1 MSGNIF
7 GSLVDSVK
15 EVFSNPQV
23 LAQGVKDGNIAR
35 TGNTEYF
42 IDGKDSFHNMKDA
55 EAASGRWQ
63 KRAQDELI
71 GLATI
76 GIGKTAQGLYKGAQ
90 TANTVN
96 KGIYLGG
103 KTQPLLGMSKSL
115 PATVNTGTQLATR
128 STTALAQTAN
138 TVNKGNNWTKG
149 LTGTLALGT
158 AVGQGISEPSQK
170 KATPVASRQR
180 PKYAIGK
187 YNQRSYNRLSQLQKV
202 YGGDLIRQKDGSY
215 FLRNKN
221 GSFYGNGRA
230 LNAKT
235 GKMQNYDLYGTGR
248 FLNSNS
254 KQSNSS
260 NIVSTV
266 LDSNYL
272 YGYRGKPKTRMNN
285 SKSFKTA
292 WTNARNSGLGTFTWN
307 GKSYNTM
314 KKGETQQDYNSW
326 LSKRSKAPQEASPTQ
341 GTPGYGIHVGSGNVT
356 LSTPN
361 GSTTDI
367 TNSHNVS
374 TLISNGNY
382 KAPNLGNAATNY
394 LENRPLDSY
403 SELTK
408 HNFDRGD
415 IRQGMRAN
423 GINPYDYSGSDRKQL
438 RTYLNNPTT
447 DNYTQSVSKIIGDG
461 KIQQNM
467 LNNAVQ
473 NQTSQYQ
480 LTKPN
485 LRYNTS
491 QNNQL
496 VNLKFKQGGQMY
508 KYQAGAQMVQP
519 QQTNSQDPIDQIAQI
534 AAGSL
539 QGDKNS
545 KQQLI
550 QVLSNKEIAPKLLQI
565 VNAGVKNQDKRA
577 IIIAQAIKSLQQG
590 NTRKARL
597 GAKLDYIKQSIGEC
611 PEGQEVVYFKKGGEI
626 CKVCAGKKMQNGGKS
641 DPIKDFKKKKDV
653 TKQTYQRNPYTRGKS
668 AKEIAEM
675 QRRNRQEAGAG
686 KGENDANVAPW
697 NYKKKR

>member
-7 GSLVDSVK
+7 GSLIDSVK

-63 KRAQDELI
+63 KRVQDELI

-90 TANTVN
+90 TVN

-115 PATVNTGTQLATR
+115 PATRG
-128 STTALAQTAN
+128 TTALVQTA
-138 TVNKGNNWTKG
+138 VNKGNNWTKG

-235 GKMQNYDLYGTGR
+235 GKMQNYDLYGSGR
-248 FLNSNS
+248 FLNGNS

-272 YGYRGKPKTRMNN
+272 YGYRGKPRMNN
-285 SKSFKTA
+285 SESFKTA

-326 LSKRSKAPQEASPTQ
+326 LSKQNKAPQKASPTQ
-341 GTPGYGIHVGSGNVT
+341 GTPGYG
-356 LSTPN
+356 
-361 GSTTDI
+361 
-367 TNSHNVS
+367 HNVS
-374 TLISNGNY
+374 TLINNGNY
-382 KAPNLGNAATNY
+382 KAPNLGGMTTNY

-438 RTYLNNPTT
+438 KTYLNNPTT

-480 LTKPN
+480 LTKSN
-485 LRYNTS
+485 LGYNPS

-496 VNLKFKQGGQMY
+496 VNLKFEKGGQMY
-508 KYQAGAQMVQP
+508 KYSAGAQMVQQASG
-519 QQTNSQDPIDQIAQI
+519 QQGIEQQAMTLVQ
-534 AAGSL
+534 AAM
-539 QGDKNS
+539 QGD
-545 KQQLI
+545 QQANQTI
-550 QVLSNKEIAPKLLQI
+550 QKIMQAAQRGDQQAAQVAKLLQAI
-565 VNAGVKNQDKRA
+565 V
-577 IIIAQAIKSLQQG
+577 QQMKG
-590 NTRKARL
+590 SRKARL

-626 CKVCAGKKMQNGGKS
+626 CKICAGKKMQDGGKS
-641 DPIKDFKKKKDV
+641 DPIKNFKKKKDV
-653 TKQTYQRNPYTRGKS
+653 AKQTYQRNPYTRGKL
-668 AKEIAEM
+668 AKEIAEIAEIAEM
-675 QRRNRQEAGAG
+675 KRRNRQEASAG

-697 NYKKKR
+697 NYKKKKMK

>member
-1 MSGNIF
+1 MFDFFDIF
-7 GSLVDSVK
+7 KVDPTISDPAV
-15 EVFSNPQV
+15 
-23 LAQGVKDGNIAR
+23 A
-35 TGNTEYF
+35 
-42 IDGKDSFHNMKDA
+42 
-55 EAASGRWQ
+55 AASGITRDSKGTIHQ
-63 KRAQDELI
+63 KHTAASNKLADNLAAIATTAWGPVLEGTLI
-71 GLATI
+71 PSVEYAPIASKMLPKATN
-76 GIGKTAQGLYKGAQ
+76 TA
-90 TANTVN
+90 VN
-96 KGIYLGG
+96 IGG

-115 PATVNTGTQLATR
+115 PSVKG
-128 STTALAQTAN
+128 TTALATKAAN
-138 TVNKGNNWTKG
+138 SGSKWTKG
-149 LTGTLALGT
+149 IAGTAALGT
-158 AVGQGISEPSQK
+158 AVGQGVSEPSRK
-170 KATPVASRQR
+170 KGTVIRVNQNSKQN

-215 FLRNKN
+215 FLRNTY

-235 GKMQNYDLYGTGR
+235 GKMQNYDLYGSGR
-248 FLNSNS
+248 FLNGNS

-272 YGYRGKPKTRMNN
+272 YGYRGKPRTRMNN
-285 SKSFKTA
+285 SESFKTA

-326 LSKRSKAPQEASPTQ
+326 LSKQNRAPQEASPTQ
-341 GTPGYGIHVGSGNVT
+341 GTPGYGIHVGSENVT

-374 TLISNGNY
+374 TLINNGNY

-485 LRYNTS
+485 LGYNTS
-491 QNNQL
+491 QNSQL

-508 KYQAGAQMVQP
+508 KYAAGAQMVQP
-519 QQTNSQDPIDQIAQI
+519 QQTGGQQGIEQQAMALVQ
-534 AAGSL
+534 AAM
-539 QGDKNS
+539 QGD
-545 KQQLI
+545 QQANQTI
-550 QVLSNKEIAPKLLQI
+550 QKIMQKA
-565 VNAGVKNQDKRA
+565 
-577 IIIAQAIKSLQQG
+577 QQG
-590 NTRKARL
+590 DQQAAQVAQLLKAIVQQMKGSRKARL

-626 CKVCAGKKMQNGGKS
+626 CKVCAGKKMQDGGKS
-641 DPIKDFKKKKDV
+641 DPIKNFKKKKEQDAV
-653 TKQTYQRNPYTRGKS
+653 KQAYQRNPYTRGKS

-675 QRRNRQEAGAG
+675 QRRNRQEAGTG
-686 KGENDANVAPW
+686 KGENDAKVAPW
-697 NYKKKR
+697 NYKKKK

>member
-1 MSGNIF
+1 MFDFFDIF
-7 GSLVDSVK
+7 KVDPTISDPAV
-15 EVFSNPQV
+15 
-23 LAQGVKDGNIAR
+23 A
-35 TGNTEYF
+35 
-42 IDGKDSFHNMKDA
+42 
-55 EAASGRWQ
+55 AASGITRDSKGTIHQ
-63 KRAQDELI
+63 KHTAASNQLAHNLAAIATTAWGPVLEGTLI
-71 GLATI
+71 PSVEYAPIASKMLPKA
-76 GIGKTAQGLYKGAQ
+76 
-90 TANTVN
+90 ANSVIN
-96 KGIYLGG
+96 MGG

-115 PATVNTGTQLATR
+115 PSVKG
-128 STTALAQTAN
+128 TTALATKAAN
-138 TVNKGNNWTKG
+138 SGSKWTKG
-149 LTGTLALGT
+149 IAGTAALGT
-158 AVGQGISEPSQK
+158 AVGQGVSEPSRK
-170 KATPVASRQR
+170 KGTVITVNQNSKQN

-215 FLRNKN
+215 FLRNTY

-235 GKMQNYDLYGTGR
+235 GKMQNYDLYGSGR
-248 FLNSNS
+248 FLNGNS

-272 YGYRGKPKTRMNN
+272 YGYRGKPRTRMNN
-285 SKSFKTA
+285 SESFKTA

-326 LSKRSKAPQEASPTQ
+326 LSKQNRAPQEASPTQ
-341 GTPGYGIHVGSGNVT
+341 GTPGYGIHVGSENVT

-374 TLISNGNY
+374 TLINNGNY
-382 KAPNLGNAATNY
+382 KAPNLGNATTNY

-408 HNFDRGD
+408 NNFDRGD

-485 LRYNTS
+485 LGYNTS
-491 QNNQL
+491 QNSQL

-508 KYQAGAQMVQP
+508 KYAAGAQMVQP
-519 QQTNSQDPIDQIAQI
+519 QQTGGQQGIEQQAMALVQ
-534 AAGSL
+534 AAM
-539 QGDKNS
+539 QGD
-545 KQQLI
+545 QQANQTI
-550 QVLSNKEIAPKLLQI
+550 QKIMQKA
-565 VNAGVKNQDKRA
+565 
-577 IIIAQAIKSLQQG
+577 QQG
-590 NTRKARL
+590 DQQAAQVAQLLKAIVQQMKGSRKARL

-626 CKVCAGKKMQNGGKS
+626 CKVCAGKKMQDGGKS
-641 DPIKDFKKKKDV
+641 DPIKNFKKKKEQDAV
-653 TKQTYQRNPYTRGKS
+653 KQAYQRNPYTRGKS

-675 QRRNRQEAGAG
+675 QRRNRQEAGTG
-686 KGENDANVAPW
+686 KGENDAKVAPW
-697 NYKKKR
+697 NYKKKK

>member
-1 MSGNIF
+1 MFDFFDIF
-7 GSLVDSVK
+7 KVDPTISDPAV
-15 EVFSNPQV
+15 
-23 LAQGVKDGNIAR
+23 A
-35 TGNTEYF
+35 
-42 IDGKDSFHNMKDA
+42 
-55 EAASGRWQ
+55 AASGITRDSKGTIHQ
-63 KRAQDELI
+63 KHTAASNQLAHNLAAISTTAWGPVLEGTLI
-71 GLATI
+71 PSVEYAPIASKMLPKA
-76 GIGKTAQGLYKGAQ
+76 
-90 TANTVN
+90 ANSVIN
-96 KGIYLGG
+96 MGG

-115 PATVNTGTQLATR
+115 PSVKG
-128 STTALAQTAN
+128 TTALATKAAN
-138 TVNKGNNWTKG
+138 SGSKWTKG
-149 LTGTLALGT
+149 IAGTAALGT
-158 AVGQGISEPSQK
+158 AVGQGVSEPSRK
-170 KATPVASRQR
+170 KGTVITVNQNSKQN

-215 FLRNKN
+215 FLRNTY

-235 GKMQNYDLYGTGR
+235 GKMQNYDLYGSGR
-248 FLNSNS
+248 FLNGNP

-272 YGYRGKPKTRMNN
+272 YGYRGKPRTRMNN
-285 SKSFKTA
+285 SESFKTA

-326 LSKRSKAPQEASPTQ
+326 LSKQNRAPQEASPTQ
-341 GTPGYGIHVGSGNVT
+341 GTPGYGIHVGSKNVT

-374 TLISNGNY
+374 TLINNGNY
-382 KAPNLGNAATNY
+382 KAPNLGNATTNY

-423 GINPYDYSGSDRKQL
+423 GINPYNYLGSDRKQL

-485 LRYNTS
+485 LGYNTS
-491 QNNQL
+491 QNSQL

-508 KYQAGAQMVQP
+508 KYAAGAQMVQP
-519 QQTNSQDPIDQIAQI
+519 QQTGGQQGIEQQAMALVQ
-534 AAGSL
+534 AAM
-539 QGDKNS
+539 QGD
-545 KQQLI
+545 QQANQTI
-550 QVLSNKEIAPKLLQI
+550 QKIMQKA
-565 VNAGVKNQDKRA
+565 
-577 IIIAQAIKSLQQG
+577 QQG
-590 NTRKARL
+590 DQQAAQVAQLLKAIVQQMKGSRKARL

-626 CKVCAGKKMQNGGKS
+626 CKVCAGKKMQDGGKS
-641 DPIKDFKKKKDV
+641 DPIKNFKKKKEQDAV
-653 TKQTYQRNPYTRGKS
+653 KQAYQRNPYTRGKS

-675 QRRNRQEAGAG
+675 QRRNRQEAGTG
-686 KGENDANVAPW
+686 KGENDAKVAPW
-697 NYKKKR
+697 NYKKKK

>member
-7 GSLVDSVK
+7 KSLVDSVK

-76 GIGKTAQGLYKGAQ
+76 GIGKTAQGLYKGGQ

-115 PATVNTGTQLATR
+115 PATVSTGTQLATR
-128 STTALAQTAN
+128 GTT
-138 TVNKGNNWTKG
+138 
-149 LTGTLALGT
+149 ALGT

-170 KATPVASRQR
+170 KAIPVASRQR

-235 GKMQNYDLYGTGR
+235 GKMQNYDLYGSGR
-248 FLNSNS
+248 FLNSNP

-272 YGYRGKPKTRMNN
+272 YGYRGKPRTRMNN

-326 LSKRSKAPQEASPTQ
+326 LSKQNKPTQQATPTQ
-341 GTPGYGIHVGSGNVT
+341 GTPDRSIHVGNNRVTYTDTQGN
-356 LSTPN
+356 
-361 GSTTDI
+361 TTDV
-367 TNSHNVS
+367 TNSHNLSETIWGKQGQPSVNTQFLEQTATNLINPGQYKFSRGETKDFMRQNLVNPEDYS
-374 TLISNGNY
+374 TSERKAFRHSISNDTGDWSNAS
-382 KAPNLGNAATNY
+382 KIMSDARINNSLSRSIDTKKNQALVNPLINPQLSKLNLG
-394 LENRPLDSY
+394 
-403 SELTK
+403 
-408 HNFDRGD
+408 
-415 IRQGMRAN
+415 
-423 GINPYDYSGSDRKQL
+423 
-438 RTYLNNPTT
+438 
-447 DNYTQSVSKIIGDG
+447 
-461 KIQQNM
+461 
-467 LNNAVQ
+467 
-473 NQTSQYQ
+473 
-480 LTKPN
+480 
-485 LRYNTS
+485 YNTN

-508 KYQAGAQMVQP
+508 KYAAGAQMVHP

-550 QVLSNKEIAPKLLQI
+550 QVLSNKKIAPKLLQI

-577 IIIAQAIKSLQQG
+577 IIIDQAIKSLQQG
-590 NTRKARL
+590 STRKARL